1 MRNIYQSIEMHEG
14 KTSESSMQ
22 AAVASDNLMI
32 HSEDY
37 PGSKRKV
44 WGIFFHIRANAV
56 DVEGMNSKIKHS
68 KHGKK
73 MNTK

>member
-1 MRNIYQSIEMHEG
+1 
-14 KTSESSMQ
+14 MQ
-22 AAVASDNLMI
+22 AATSDYLVI
-32 HSEDY
+32 HSEDSLG
-37 PGSKRKV
+37 PGSKRKELGGTKV
-44 WGIFFHIRANAV
+44 TFFYIRANAV